1 MGPHGQARACAPKC
15 LPSAKRL
22 CPGRRYS
29 TQVWSS
35 AKADKIYLYS
45 SFVSVISILKLHY
58 KSGEEVKDMA
68 VSLKPATKVSEGLK
82 KMLNDAIAREIQ
94 VSIQY
99 MWQHVQVMGVKGVA
113 VQDQFK
119 QTAIAEMK
127 HAEKIAERLWYLEGT
142 PTTKPALIKVG
153 DSLKEFLEFDVKAEE
168 EAITMYKG
176 IIEQAQ
182 KEGDVT
188 TAFIFKEILEDEE
201 EHHDLFTTML
211 EEV

>member
-1 MGPHGQARACAPKC
+1 MALFRASSNESPTAHGVHSRGRGYDAR
-15 LPSAKRL
+15 
-22 CPGRRYS
+22 
-29 TQVWSS
+29 
-35 AKADKIYLYS
+35 
-45 SFVSVISILKLHY
+45 
-58 KSGEEVKDMA
+58 
-68 VSLKPATKVSEGLK
+68 
-82 KMLNDAIAREIQ
+82 
-94 VSIQY
+94 
-99 MWQHVQVMGVKGVA
+99 
-113 VQDQFK
+113 

-142 PTTKPALIKVG
+142 PTTKPALISVG
-153 DSLKEFLEFDVKAEE
+153 NSLKEFLELDTKAEE

-176 IIEQAQ
+176 IIELAQ

>member
-1 MGPHGQARACAPKC
+1 M
-15 LPSAKRL
+15 
-22 CPGRRYS
+22 
-29 TQVWSS
+29 TQ
-35 AKADKIYLYS
+35 
-45 SFVSVISILKLHY
+45 H
-58 KSGEEVKDMA
+58 
-68 VSLKPATKVSEGLK
+68 LKPATKVSDKLK
-82 KMLNDAIAREIQ
+82 GMLNDGIAREMA

-99 MWQHVQVMGVKGVA
+99 MWQHVQVMGVKGIA

-119 QTAIAEMK
+119 KTAITEMK

-142 PTTKPALIKVG
+142 PTIKPTPINVG
-153 DSLKEFLEFDVKAEE
+153 GSLKEFLELDTKAEE
-168 EAITMYKG
+168 EAIVLYKK

-182 KEGDVT
+182 KEEDVT